1 MFSHPKET
9 LIIFQKKRNENI
21 EYIKEKKLD
30 KIAASFCFKKKIC
43 GKKSST
49 YGLSKLIQFV

>member
-30 KIAASFCFKKKIC
+30 KIAASFLKKKIC